1 MGPRGRKAGGPQTQL
16 FGPQG
21 RQPAGAKSPTT
32 ETQVC
37 ADKYAPLLLAL
48 YGGTRSQKKPREEIL
63 TPGEGGGSAKQAS
76 EAFQG
81 HRHPQ
86 TLSTAVSTAAAHA
99 GPGQASHII
108 STFIS

>member
-1 MGPRGRKAGGPQTQL
+1 MVGQEARRN
-16 FGPQG
+16 QG
-21 RQPAGAKSPTT
+21 
-32 ETQVC
+32 
-37 ADKYAPLLLAL
+37 
-48 YGGTRSQKKPREEIL
+48 EEIL

-108 STFIS
+108 STFISWTS